1 MTVTRKHNF
10 AHLSQVDRGWAW
22 AVLLGVHVCNI
33 FGYGYLTTLGL
44 FFTEWKEYFDE
55 SATATSLLLSL
66 PWMVA
71 SPFCFFI
78 GVIASRFGIRRVA
91 MTGALING
99 SATILGSLTK
109 DMWQLYMCNALS
121 GVGVVMMLSSGMII
135 ISQYFKTRFAIANG
149 IAVAGVNVGQIMFT
163 PLFRFLIDTYGWR
176 GTMFITGA
184 LQMNCVAA
192 SALFRPLKTH
202 NSNGRKPNNSMSI
215 NMHVLGDDTVIND
228 SHKKQKSNV
237 ALKIFTNVKAMLL
250 ILATC
255 VFSIGLLT
263 NLAHLP
269 ARCKEGGWSDD
280 QSGMLLLSF
289 AITAMITRPTHGW
302 FVDNNYIG
310 CFKLQLIVLISA
322 SLITFTNPVSNNYI
336 FLIGYSAVLGALL
349 GIGCPLLIV
358 NMKSLVNGP
367 TTPAALSL
375 IWATV
380 FLFNG
385 VGSVVA
391 GKLYDATGNYVV
403 PFLTAGAMF
412 LAAFLLVALITVMKR
427 RQDLRE
433 LQLRNNVQCQ
443 SALSSNNVSN

>member
-1 MTVTRKHNF
+1 M
-10 AHLSQVDRGWAW
+10 
-22 AVLLGVHVCNI
+22 
-33 FGYGYLTTLGL
+33 
-44 FFTEWKEYFDE
+44 
-55 SATATSLLLSL
+55 
-66 PWMVA
+66 
-71 SPFCFFI
+71 
-78 GVIASRFGIRRVA
+78 
-91 MTGALING
+91 IN
-99 SATILGSLTK
+99 L
-109 DMWQLYMCNALS
+109 
-121 GVGVVMMLSSGMII
+121 SGMII

-391 GKLYDATGNYVV
+391 GN
-403 PFLTAGAMF
+403 
-412 LAAFLLVALITVMKR
+412 
-427 RQDLRE
+427 
-433 LQLRNNVQCQ
+433 
-443 SALSSNNVSN
+443 